1 MVNTCQ
7 PGNKLL
13 ASGYCMYSS
22 SIIFVITIGN
32 GVFGFTL
39 DQSVGEFMLSHNDIK
54 VIHNT
59 VNAAAVALLP
69 PSLMN
74 NVLHIL
80 Q

>member
-22 SIIFVITIGN
+22 SIILVITIGN

-39 DQSVGEFMLSHNDIK
+39 DPSVGEFMLSHNDIK
-54 VIHNT
+54 VMQNSRA
-59 VNAAAVALLP
+59 NAAVAVALR
-69 PSLMN
+69 PSL
-74 NVLHIL
+74 
-80 Q
+80 